1 MRYDSELPGDECL
14 ETPRQDPRPLKDG
27 NPAPDATRDEDLR
40 VTVVTPSRATT
51 LPTGSQDP
59 FDSKMTAD
67 FSGQVAS
74 TPTRLLSG
82 RFLESET
89 VDFSKGPVPGA
100 PDKFPE
106 VEGYDVRRRIGQ
118 GGMGVVF
125 EGVQQAT
132 GRPVAIKF
140 MLDGSMDAAA
150 ARKRF
155 EREIDVVA
163 GLQHPGIVSIVDAG
177 VRKGRYFYVME
188 FVSGKPLDEALKP
201 GTCEIRHAADLVA
214 RICDAVDYAHQRG
227 VLHRDLKPSN
237 ILIDASGDPHLL
249 DFGLAKRVDGTGAG
263 NAAGGAGGAGGAHG
277 RMGVTIAEPGQLVGT
292 VAYMSPEQTLGKS
305 GAIGVRSDV
314 YALGVIAYE
323 LVTGKLPVDME
334 GSIREVL
341 TRIAEKEPARA
352 SSIRAGVSRDLDAVL
367 LKALEKN
374 PARRYAT
381 AGEFA
386 QDLHNYRTGMPVY
399 ARNIGALGR
408 SWRWVKRNQTLA
420 SVITAAAIILV
431 TVSTWLI
438 AQIIVERDRAN
449 DEANKTALALEDSR
463 INERIAQQNERE
475 ARWNSDFLFN
485 MLLRANPEASGEIS
499 VVDLMDRTV
508 QELSTEPPDRDTT
521 EAALRETIAAVYR
534 NFGEYPRAVTNL
546 ELAMAIRER
555 HPESRAELAEC
566 LHNLAATLWWDGRYD
581 QAEPLYQ
588 RALTIRRELF
598 PGDHQKVAFSLTH
611 LAACRLSQRRTL
623 EARDLYQQALDMRKR
638 LLGNEHDEIAQ
649 SLNNLA
655 KTYIDTEEY
664 ARAEELFK
672 QALEM
677 IVRLRGEKYG
687 GTAATSLNLA
697 QCLYERGDFTGSRDS
712 AERARSI
719 LASLFPRGHHRV
731 ASAMIAVAKADL
743 AIGDNPSART
753 LATDAKAMYE
763 KYART
768 KHHEYADA
776 LVVLGKSAAAID
788 SPSAGE
794 PFLRQALEVVEA
806 ATPASRLRVAS
817 VKADLADLLAA
828 MGERDE
834 ATEQM
839 LASVQLIRDATGEA
853 SKHFAKAQERL
864 ARFSAS
870 NR

>member
-1 MRYDSELPGDECL
+1 L
-14 ETPRQDPRPLKDG
+14 ETPRQDQRPPSDG
-27 NPAPDATRDEDLR
+27 KAVPDAPRDEDLR
-40 VTVVTPSRATT
+40 VTVVTPSRGAIV
-51 LPTGSQDP
+51 PDAP
-59 FDSKMTAD
+59 NDAFDSRMTAEIGSSL
-67 FSGQVAS
+67 SGGTSGNIAA
-74 TPTRLLSG
+74 TPTRLLSA

-89 VDFSKGPVPGA
+89 VDFTKTSVPGA
-100 PDKFPE
+100 PDKLPE

-201 GTCEIRHAADLVA
+201 GSCEIRHALDLVA

-249 DFGLAKRVDGTGAG
+249 DFGLAKRVDGTGTA
-263 NAAGGAGGAGGAHG
+263 NAAGGVGGAHG

-292 VAYMSPEQTLGKS
+292 VAYMSPEQTLGKA
-305 GAIGVRSDV
+305 GAVGVRSDV

-323 LVTGKLPVDME
+323 LVTGQLPVDME

-352 SSIRAGVSRDLDAVL
+352 SAIRAGVSRDLDAVL
-367 LKALEKN
+367 LKALEKS

-386 QDLHNYRTGMPVY
+386 QDLRLYLTGMPVS
-399 ARNIGALGR
+399 ARNVGVMGR
-408 SWRWVKRNQTLA
+408 SWRWVRRNQTLA
-420 SVITAAAIILV
+420 SVIAAAAIILV

-438 AQIIVERDRAN
+438 AQIIVERDRAKAESVDARESLELLN
-449 DEANKTALALEDSR
+449 GGINPGNAEAT
-463 INERIAQQNERE
+463 
-475 ARWNSDFLFN
+475 
-485 MLLRANPEASGEIS
+485 GEIT
-499 VVDLMDRTV
+499 VVDLMDRTAALLD
-508 QELSTEPPDRDTT
+508 QNPPTRDIT
-521 EAALRETIAAVYR
+521 EARVREIIGTAYR
-534 NFGEYPRAVTNL
+534 NFGEYPKAIASLGRAL
-546 ELAMAIRER
+546 QIREK
-555 HPESRAELAEC
+555 HPESKAELADC

-588 RALTIRRELF
+588 RALDIRRQIF
-598 PGDHQKVAFSLTH
+598 PGDNQKVAFSLTH
-611 LAACRLSQRRTL
+611 LAACRLSQRRIL
-623 EARDLYQQALDMRKR
+623 EARDLHQQALDMRRR
-638 LLGNEHDEIAQ
+638 LLGAEHEEVAG

-655 KTYIDTEEY
+655 KTYVESEDFDK
-664 ARAEELFK
+664 AEDLFS

-677 IVRLRGEKYG
+677 IVKLRGERFG
-687 GTAATSLNLA
+687 GTASTSINLA
-697 QCLYERGDFTGSRDS
+697 QCLFERGDYQAARDA
-712 AERARSI
+712 AERARVI

-731 ASAMIAVAKADL
+731 ASAMVAVARAEL
-743 AIGDNPSART
+743 ALGDTATARSR
-753 LATDAKAMYE
+753 ATDAKAMYE

-768 KHHEYADA
+768 KHQEYAEA
-776 LVVLGKSAAAID
+776 LVVLGKSTAAIESPAAA
-788 SPSAGE
+788 E

-806 ATPASRLRVAS
+806 ATPSSKLRVAS
-817 VKADLADLLAA
+817 VKADLAELLQKL
-828 MGERDE
+828 GKIDE
-834 ATEQM
+834 AREQM
-839 LASVQLIRDATGEA
+839 LASVKLVREEAGED
-853 SKHFAKAQERL
+853 SKTFAKAQQRL
-864 ARFSAS
+864 SQLTASAR
-870 NR
+870 